1 MHLLHYNEHLHLF
14 FRFARKLRGHRRSS
28 GMYTASYT
36 RALHKVSGLFTRA
49 QFGCDCRLCDGPSA
63 AFFEAR
69 QEQQFCVAVPP
80 PVPATAP
87 EAVPSQPRGTAAQS
101 PAASELARRR
111 EPDITDLDDGLWL
124 GPGRAAAD
132 SELLRTCQ
140 ITHILNVA
148 DDVPNY
154 HEADEALTYC
164 RLDVGDFGSDAG
176 VRRVFEQAHVFVAAA
191 LASDSA
197 DGRHGRRGVL
207 IHCANGSNR
216 SPTVAIAVL
225 MQLRRWSLANAW
237 SHVSSR
243 RPVQPLADMRRE
255 LLAYERERGSSS
267 MVEGAHGALV
277 YVGGT
282 APREEANET

>member
-1 MHLLHYNEHLHLF
+1 
-14 FRFARKLRGHRRSS
+14 
-28 GMYTASYT
+28 MYTASYT

-101 PAASELARRR
+101 PAAPAAQSPAASAAQSPAASAAQSPAASELAAALARRR